1 MITNINATI
10 KDMLK
15 VRLDL
20 GCVVSVYLDVSA
32 DAKGQ
37 RHHGSYLK
45 KEFQRLG
52 NSLPPRAPLAEFLKQ
67 DLGLIEQYLA
77 GKLEKRSKGVAIFIS
92 QTKGFLEALQA
103 PFPFANSVV
112 MSRLPYVYPLVRVAD
127 DHARYGILICD
138 EKKARLLTVNLD
150 QIEEE
155 HNIISDTDAAP
166 AQGYE
171 TKKGRMGWAD
181 ARHQRHFK
189 EQIGRHLKDVA
200 AQTRRQFGGNR
211 ATNVVLAAEN
221 GVLSELRRLLPKEIA
236 GGLIVTSRFDIK
248 TPTGKI
254 LELSDG
260 LFRTREN
267 EHSLVIADKVVML
280 ARSKGGRAV
289 TGTDPVLGSLMA
301 GRAEILVIDER
312 YNDQGWQCGT
322 CLRLGTGGRVNRCP
336 YCGGGDVDPGPE
348 MKEGLVELA
357 LRQGAKVEFVRDSKS
372 LNANGGVGALH
383 RN

>member
-37 RHHGSYLK
+37 RHHGSFLK

-92 QTKGFLEALQA
+92 QTKGFLEALQT

-138 EKKARLLTVNLD
+138 EKKARLLTVNLG

-155 HNIISDTDAAP
+155 HDIISDTDAAP

-171 TKKGRMGWAD
+171 TKKGRWGWAD
-181 ARHQRHFK
+181 ERHKRHFRDQVSK
-189 EQIGRHLKDVA
+189 HLKEVA
-200 AQTRRQFGGNR
+200 AQARRYMGNGR
-211 ATNVVLAAEN
+211 AACVVLAAEN
-221 GVLSELRRLLPKEIA
+221 GVLSELKGLLAPEIRSALVVTA
-236 GGLIVTSRFDIK
+236 GFEIR
-248 TPTGKI
+248 TPTARV
-254 LELSDG
+254 LTESMR
-260 LFRTREN
+260 LFKAMEN
-267 EHSLVIADKVVML
+267 EHSLQIADKVVML

-289 TGTDPVLGSLMA
+289 TGTDPVLGSLMQ

-312 YNDQGWQCGT
+312 YDDQGWQCGT